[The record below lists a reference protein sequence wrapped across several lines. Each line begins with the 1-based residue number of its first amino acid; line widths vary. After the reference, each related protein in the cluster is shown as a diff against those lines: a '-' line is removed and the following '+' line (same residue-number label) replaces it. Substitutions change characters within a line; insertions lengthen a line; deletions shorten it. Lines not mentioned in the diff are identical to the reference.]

1 MSKAMQEFL
10 GILDLEQLENNLF
23 RGRSPETTWQRV
35 FGGQVVG
42 QALMAA
48 QRTVPPDR
56 HIHSLHCYFMRGGDP
71 SIPIIYEVQRLRD
84 GASFTTRLVVA
95 IQHGHAIFT
104 ALASFQIDEDGFDHQ
119 FEMPGEVRPP
129 DSAKERMARLSEGE
143 LRLPRVLRRFWQKER
158 PFIMLPAELERY
170 IGNTRKLPP
179 YQNVWVRMNGEV
191 PGDRALQS
199 AILAYL
205 SDLTLLD
212 TSTFPHGVG
221 IFDADIQ
228 AASLD
233 HSIWFHRQPRME
245 DWLLYS
251 QDSPSSS
258 GARGFTRGF
267 IYGLDGTLIASVAQE
282 GLIRKRPAS
291 GS

>member
-10 GILDLEQLENNLF
+10 NILDLEQLEHNLF

-42 QALMAA
+42 QALTAA

-56 HIHSLHCYFMRGGDP
+56 FVHSLHCYFMRGGDP
-71 SIPIIYEVQRLRD
+71 TIPIIYEVQRLRD

-95 IQHGHAIFT
+95 IQHGQAIFT
-104 ALASFQIDEDGFDHQ
+104 ALASFQIDEDGFNHQ
-119 FEMPGEVRPP
+119 FEMPGAIRPP
-129 DSAKERMARLSEGE
+129 TAVEDRIARLTEGE
-143 LRLPRVLRRFWQKER
+143 LRLPRALRRFWQKER

-170 IGNTRKLPP
+170 TEHSRKLPP

-191 PGDRALQS
+191 PDDRALQS
-199 AILAYL
+199 AILGYL

-233 HSIWFHRQPRME
+233 HSIWFHRQPKLDE
-245 DWLLYS
+245 WHLYS

-267 IYGLDGTLIASVAQE
+267 IFGLDGTLIASVAQE
-282 GLIRKRPAS
+282 GLIRKRTA
-291 GS
+291 G